1 LLING
6 EVDMAIGFGGKI
18 FGVRGGVSVGT
29 KGIGYGA
36 GAGPFKATGGENFG
50 RSSNSEDHADGAT
63 VLVIIFCIG
72 VGIILGIGVVISFI
86 PLIASS
92 IVLLIPF
99 RTQQYRTTAL
109 VAATLIFGVL
119 TLKGW
124 NFVSDQ
130 LSRAGD
136 PESSGSFTTFTAVLT
151 TGWII
156 GFASATFFFVY
167 SVVRGKHFYDQIYL
181 RPAD

>member
-1 LLING
+1 
-6 EVDMAIGFGGKI
+6 MAIGLGGKI

-29 KGIGYGA
+29 KGIGYGV
-36 GAGPFKATGGENFG
+36 GAGPFKATGGENF
-50 RSSNSEDHADGAT
+50 RSNSNSEHHTDGAT
-63 VLVIIFCIG
+63 VLVIIFCIA
-72 VGIILGIGVVISFI
+72 VGIILGIGVVLSFI

-99 RTQQYRTTAL
+99 RTKQSRTKAL
-109 VAATLIFGVL
+109 VAATLIFGFL
-119 TLKGW
+119 SLKGW

-136 PESSGSFTTFTAVLT
+136 PESSGSFTTFTAILT
-151 TGWII
+151 TGWVI
-156 GFASATFFFVY
+156 GFACATFFFVY
-167 SVVRGKHFYDQIYL
+167 SVVRGKNFYDQIYL

>member
-1 LLING
+1 
-6 EVDMAIGFGGKI
+6 MAIGFGGKI
-18 FGVRGGVSVGT
+18 FGVRGGVRVGT
-29 KGIGYGA
+29 KGIGYGV
-36 GAGPFKATGGENFG
+36 GAGPFKATGGGSFRGN
-50 RSSNSEDHADGAT
+50 SNSEHHTDGAT
-63 VLVIIFCIG
+63 VIAGIFCMA
-72 VGIILGIGVVISFI
+72 VGIIIGIGVVLSFI

-99 RTQQYRTTAL
+99 RTQQSRTTAL
-109 VAATLIFGVL
+109 VAATLIFGIL

-136 PESSGSFTTFTAVLT
+136 PETSDTLFTGFAATLTA
-151 TGWII
+151 GWLI
-156 GFASATFFFVY
+156 GFVCATFFFLY

-181 RPAD
+181 RPAE